1 MGQEKSIGEFDIA
14 SIVKMTVAPVNEA
27 VIDSKKGKDNKPQ
40 KTEIT
45 IKGGKDIA
53 KAVKESGKQINSVQK
68 AIGKVTKAPVEF
80 VPDTSK
86 VDKAKKEAEKPTESK
101 VKLKTEKVDLPLLG
115 KTPIKLSIDKDSRT
129 AIKKT
134 LGDAEKT
141 SKDLIKAATD
151 AVKKIGSAN
160 YLEDLNDSE
169 RQAISTAV
177 SNVKKNNP
185 GISEDKL
192 KTFKQ
197 NLTLDRR
204 AKKTHDT
211 LSENFRLPSPSSK
224 AYGQEMY
231 DAAITA
237 AKIQA
242 AVKIREGLHGD
253 KSYTQF
259 LSENDKNKNYNGN
272 TLKIPGKFIDQIQTG
287 LYEHF
292 GVNKLG
298 TALSSGG
305 KWTGIQDRMA
315 QSIDSFGAGL
325 SAAINASS
333 GKRITKEF
341 QARIDSAVKTA
352 VGMSIDDAISHL
364 SGTKGTKESKKALS
378 LLDRKQNGEYKY
390 SIDDIYD
397 ILRDRTPTGKNAI
410 AKEDAVSGVNYK
422 GFSDL
427 FAALQVYQRSG
438 SSKLDKDHIK
448 RLSELVNVIV
458 SEVQN
463 STYNA
468 KTVIDSINTSL
479 NQAQIETEKMAKEQ
493 PKIEKKTKSEKS
505 SKSSKNSSS
514 ATPKKKQTSTT
525 KIDHYVPNIEGDST
539 YAKLANQNYTTK
551 SKEEAL
557 RKLSESFETW
567 NDALPDTHSE
577 HALKYIYR
585 RYMLEAYQ
593 MGASI
598 DELSKFSLTDL
609 SNKSPE
615 YFVNMVEKA
624 GEQFEVFADLY
635 DYVASINKSLLKKN
649 VIKNLLDS
657 IAKGQL
663 VAKGK
668 FGESLALT
676 DSGNLIGTSE
686 SYELDFVKRFVNRQ
700 KGKQQKLNN
709 EISRITGEE
718 SNVNVL
724 PEYYNSLLELF
735 EPSTFTPK
743 IKEQKIKAT
752 VKAESKKVE
761 QIHKTEEPKKAEKKV
776 EQKQPDKK
784 EKIEEP
790 KYSFAP
796 RLTKNNQEKRGSR
809 FTGRLYDQKQLLD
822 FASAPL
828 NRSPKIKS
836 NSGIFDKNG
845 NYYVVSGNKAP
856 DYVYKRIQYKPHTAN
871 SAKESGSLRSHQEL
885 VKFSKR
891 PATEIPEPDNTEELL
906 AEIDKQIK
914 EELYVKPKKKRIRK
928 KSKKE
933 KADIDSIKKDLK
945 KKNSVYKEAQEQ
957 ANSTDATLSDMMA
970 VSDAELNRLNAI
982 KKARSE
988 GVSEKDLKKILGSN
1002 VPSNDELEKAIVE
1015 AQNKKIGYSSATATY
1030 DKKTPNSYAEKQ
1042 ISQGPV
1048 PDFDQTRVRS
1058 QVDDSYKPK
1067 YKVVKKSPVIKTG
1080 PKIGYDNGRLYHTA
1094 DIPDDFS
1101 GLKQLS
1107 QRESAAGK
1115 KLVKTYQDV
1124 DKSIITL
1131 TQTYEENE
1139 ETGISGWK
1147 NSASRYSDFKALGT
1161 EATKITN
1168 KILEQK
1174 ADLDTEMSKPDDKR
1188 NQNKIKE
1195 LKDNIKANQVDRRE
1209 IADIARSIANDS
1221 SNNYKFSDFVDAVS
1235 KDSREQRNALNATKK
1250 ANAEKVSKQSIDSI
1264 ISQYDSYMK
1273 GIQQIESKT
1282 KDLRRVKQTGN
1293 EDVAKSIQTELDGLK
1308 ETFSGAEDFVKK
1320 HESTLGK
1327 DRVNAYKTKQSKIK
1341 SEEQGI
1347 LDDHQSAID
1356 QKDFADSYT
1365 AAISK
1370 VNELKQAYSD
1380 LFKIQTKGANGEL
1393 TGSELKSQIEGQTR
1407 LISKLKNE
1415 TTDFWD
1421 QVYSKNKNNPDS
1433 ILNNKLFSSYEK
1445 AFADTQDYSNFN
1457 GDKNNIIVLMQKAYQ
1472 NQRDAQISALKAAS
1486 KGDAY
1491 GIEKNKALSNNY
1503 KNAYES
1509 IRAQVVAQFG
1519 KDVANNA
1526 LNGIKSDAN
1535 NRQTIESGNAYSSL
1549 IKQIDAYVASVEKAG
1564 KASSAFREHFENL
1577 KNGLTDSKSNFDKS
1591 RNHQGMLEFI
1601 DKISDSKFSFD
1612 NLKDYYKSGFGSSE
1626 LDFTERMNKLTGFG
1640 DSSNKIDSY
1649 FTKIDKFQNRY
1660 NDIIDQLN
1668 NKQIDTKT
1676 AKSGIKEIVSE
1687 MDDLIKVSD
1696 KYNKVTNK
1704 GEYIDG
1710 TAGRI
1715 HNWKDV
1721 SNALDSYA
1729 KSLNAVEVGTA
1740 KINEATGQVTKTY
1753 KVNGDD
1759 IITLTGNIEKY
1770 GDALRMIQKL
1780 QSGSGSGGTGS
1791 LLAGLKNLVSGNFKS
1806 IVGEIGSSV
1815 ANVQILGQAF
1825 QQMKDGFNTF
1835 LDFNK
1840 GLTNISYTMDMSK
1853 EQLSSLGSSAIDMA
1867 KDLSMSLDNTMDI
1880 YQIYA
1885 NMNTTSKEIQET
1897 AKPTAILSNLSGVDA
1912 STAADQ
1918 VQGILQQFHMLEDG
1932 STTAADASMHVVDVL
1947 DKISGNIGMDYAK
1960 GIKVISDAVQASGQ
1974 VAYDAGMSYEQLAAV
1989 SAKVAERTREDGSS
2003 IGNAMKTIIT
2013 RISKVG
2019 SMPEYAAD
2027 VSNEDLSQ
2035 ASESLHK
2042 VGVEVYN
2049 TDGSFRDLDTILSE
2063 LNAKWDGLTDAQKAN
2078 ISYNVAATRQ
2088 TSKFKNILEAWTDSM
2103 NLANEATTTSGNAEA
2118 NQEKYMESF
2127 SGKIQAIK
2135 TQMDEFWLNF
2145 YNSDQVSGAL
2155 DFVQGLTEVFTG
2167 LEEAIGPIPTL
2178 ITAVFSALTVKNAA
2192 AKGLEF
2198 LVGKDGQASG
2208 LANAVG

>member
-1 MGQEKSIGEFDIA
+1 MSED
-14 SIVKMTVAPVNEA
+14 IVKIKYKATAELVADGIKKAIKPSDVKREA
-27 VIDSKKGKDNKPQ
+27 Q
-40 KTEIT
+40 QT
-45 IKGGKDIA
+45 A
-53 KAVKESGKQINSVQK
+53 KAMQSAMDSQK
-68 AIGKVTKAPVEF
+68 IEIPAEI

-86 VDKAKKEAEKPTESK
+86 FDKAKKEAEKPIKTP
-101 VKLKTEKVDLPLLG
+101 VKLEDLPLLG

-134 LGDAEKT
+134 LNDAKNV
-141 SKDLIKAATD
+141 SDNLIKAATE

-160 YLEDLNDSE
+160 YLEDLNDRE

-177 SNVKKNNP
+177 SKIKRNNP
-185 GISEDKL
+185 GISEDRL
-192 KTFKQ
+192 KTFEQ
-197 NLTLDRR
+197 NLILDRR
-204 AKKTHDT
+204 AKKTHET
-211 LSENFRLPSPSSK
+211 LSENFRLPGSSSK

-231 DAAITA
+231 EAAIAA

-242 AVKIREGLHGD
+242 AVKIREGLHNN
-253 KSYTQF
+253 KEYTKF

-272 TLKIPGKFIDQIQTG
+272 TLKIPGKFIDQIQNG

-315 QSIDSFGAGL
+315 QSINSFGAGL

-341 QARIDSAVKTA
+341 QARIDSAIKTA

-438 SSKLDKDHIK
+438 SSKLDKNHVK
-448 RLSELVNVIV
+448 RLSELVDVIV
-458 SEVQN
+458 SEVQD

-479 NQAQIETEKMAKEQ
+479 NQVQIETEKMAKEQ

-514 ATPKKKQTSTT
+514 TTSKKKQTSTT
-525 KIDHYVPNIEGDST
+525 KVDHYIPNIEGDST
-539 YAKLANQNYTTK
+539 YSKLANQNYTTK
-551 SKEEAL
+551 SKKEAL
-557 RKLSESFETW
+557 QKLSESFETW
-567 NDALPDTHSE
+567 NDALPDTHGE
-577 HALKYIYR
+577 YALKYIYR

-609 SNKSPE
+609 SYKSPK

-624 GEQFEVFADLY
+624 GEQFKVFADLY

-649 VIKNLLDS
+649 TIKNLLDS
-657 IAKGQL
+657 IAKGQIT
-663 VAKGK
+663 AKRK
-668 FGESLALT
+668 FGESLELT
-676 DSGNLIGTSE
+676 DGGDLIGISE
-686 SYELDFVKRFVNRQ
+686 SYKPDFVKKIISLQKKRQ
-700 KGKQQKLNN
+700 QDLNK
-709 EISRITGEE
+709 EIAKVTGTE
-718 SNVNVL
+718 SNINVL
-724 PEYYNSLLELF
+724 PEYYNSLLKLF
-735 EPSTFTPK
+735 EPSTTPQIEEKK
-743 IKEQKIKAT
+743 IKETA
-752 VKAESKKVE
+752 KAESKKVE
-761 QIHKTEEPKKAEKKV
+761 EPKPKKAE
-776 EQKQPDKK
+776 PTP
-784 EKIEEP
+784 KIEES
-790 KYSFAP
+790 KYSFSP
-796 RLTKNNQEKRGSR
+796 RLTKNNQEKRDSQ
-809 FTGRLYDQKQLLD
+809 FAGRLYDQKQLMD
-822 FASAPL
+822 FASVPL

-836 NSGIFDKNG
+836 NSGVFDKNG
-845 NYYVVSGNKAP
+845 NYYVVSGNKAS
-856 DYVYKRIQYKPHTAN
+856 DYVYERIQYKSHA
-871 SAKESGSLRSHQEL
+871 AKSGKSNSLRSHQEL
-885 VKFSKR
+885 VDF
-891 PATEIPEPDNTEELL
+891 
-906 AEIDKQIK
+906 
-914 EELYVKPKKKRIRK
+914 
-928 KSKKE
+928 
-933 KADIDSIKKDLK
+933 
-945 KKNSVYKEAQEQ
+945 
-957 ANSTDATLSDMMA
+957 
-970 VSDAELNRLNAI
+970 
-982 KKARSE
+982 
-988 GVSEKDLKKILGSN
+988 
-1002 VPSNDELEKAIVE
+1002 
-1015 AQNKKIGYSSATATY
+1015 
-1030 DKKTPNSYAEKQ
+1030 
-1042 ISQGPV
+1042 SQGPV

-1058 QVDDSYKPK
+1058 HINDSYRPK

-1080 PKIGYDNGRLYHTA
+1080 PKIGYDNGKLYPTA
-1094 DIPDDFS
+1094 DISD
-1101 GLKQLS
+1101 KYK
-1107 QRESAAGK
+1107 AA
-1115 KLVKTYQDV
+1115 
-1124 DKSIITL
+1124 
-1131 TQTYEENE
+1131 
-1139 ETGISGWK
+1139 IS
-1147 NSASRYSDFKALGT
+1147 D
-1161 EATKITN
+1161 
-1168 KILEQK
+1168 
-1174 ADLDTEMSKPDDKR
+1174 
-1188 NQNKIKE
+1188 IKE
-1195 LKDNIKANQVDRRE
+1195 LQKAQEKLSNLQKEQIENPNKDISS
-1209 IADIARSIANDS
+1209 DIA
-1221 SNNYKFSDFVDAVS
+1221 DAVS
-1235 KDSREQRNALNATKK
+1235 EYKRLSGSVKDFRENVYD
-1250 ANAEKVSKQSIDSI
+1250 AEKSQKELTDNKQFKEYNSAYNQTTKNVKDNQKSL
-1264 ISQYDSYMK
+1264 SQSL
-1273 GIQQIESKT
+1273 
-1282 KDLRRVKQTGN
+1282 KD
-1293 EDVAKSIQTELDGLK
+1293 
-1308 ETFSGAEDFVKK
+1308 
-1320 HESTLGK
+1320 
-1327 DRVNAYKTKQSKIK
+1327 AYKTQNRYEKKLLTPGTYNNSQNVTDAIEQLEYAKRTASFIEKQMREVHGNEYANKEIARIQSSVQAKTGSSSSIFNNLETMSANIGSI
-1341 SEEQGI
+1341 SEKLSAYTASIEKANKATEEFTNKKQGI
-1347 LDDHQSAID
+1347 
-1356 QKDFADSYT
+1356 
-1365 AAISK
+1365 
-1370 VNELKQAYSD
+1370 
-1380 LFKIQTKGANGEL
+1380 
-1393 TGSELKSQIEGQTR
+1393 SEK
-1407 LISKLKNE
+1407 
-1415 TTDFWD
+1415 
-1421 QVYSKNKNNPDS
+1421 
-1433 ILNNKLFSSYEK
+1433 
-1445 AFADTQDYSNFN
+1445 
-1457 GDKNNIIVLMQKAYQ
+1457 
-1472 NQRDAQISALKAAS
+1472 ISALKDDYDNGNLSVSDYA
-1486 KGDAY
+1486 KRMQEINNDF
-1491 GIEKNKALSNNY
+1491 NALKEY
-1503 KNAYES
+1503 MTTGAGKNASEYTE
-1509 IRAQVVAQFG
+1509 VFN
-1519 KDVANNA
+1519 K
-1526 LNGIKSDAN
+1526 LNKLENSTNKVGQYHEILQGFKSEFQKIKSDY
-1535 NRQTIESGNAYSSL
+1535 E
-1549 IKQIDAYVASVEKAG
+1549 D
-1564 KASSAFREHFENL
+1564 
-1577 KNGLTDSKSNFDKS
+1577 D
-1591 RNHQGMLEFI
+1591 
-1601 DKISDSKFSFD
+1601 
-1612 NLKDYYKSGFGSSE
+1612 
-1626 LDFTERMNKLTGFG
+1626 G
-1640 DSSNKIDSY
+1640 D
-1649 FTKIDKFQNRY
+1649 
-1660 NDIIDQLN
+1660 L
-1668 NKQIDTKT
+1668 
-1676 AKSGIKEIVSE
+1676 
-1687 MDDLIKVSD
+1687 D
-1696 KYNKVTNK
+1696 KYNQSISNLVSRMKDFQKISKNFVATNSKGTLIDESIGKVKDINDATTALENYATKLGYVNK
-1704 GEYIDG
+1704 
-1710 TAGRI
+1710 T
-1715 HNWKDV
+1715 
-1721 SNALDSYA
+1721 SQS
-1729 KSLNAVEVGTA
+1729 
-1740 KINEATGQVTKTY
+1740 INESTG
-1753 KVNGDD
+1753 KVNM
-1759 IITLTGNIEKY
+1759 TFENTSGNVLKMSGVIEKLNENMN
-1770 GDALRMIQKL
+1770 GLRVSTNVF
-1780 QSGSGSGGTGS
+1780 SGSGSGGFGS
-1791 LLAGLKNLVSGNFKS
+1791 FLGGLKNLVSGNFKS

-1840 GLTNISYTMDMSK
+1840 GLTNVSYTMDMSK
-1853 EQLSSLGSSAIDMA
+1853 EQLSSLGSSAVDMA
-1867 KDLSMSLDNTMDI
+1867 KDLSMSLGNTMDI

-2155 DFVQGLTEVFTG
+2155 DFVQGLTKEFTG

>member
-1 MGQEKSIGEFDIA
+1 MSED
-14 SIVKMTVAPVNEA
+14 IVKIKYKATAELVADGIKKAIKPSDVKREA
-27 VIDSKKGKDNKPQ
+27 Q
-40 KTEIT
+40 QT
-45 IKGGKDIA
+45 A
-53 KAVKESGKQINSVQK
+53 KAMQSAMDGQK
-68 AIGKVTKAPVEF
+68 IEIPAEI

-86 VDKAKKEAEKPTESK
+86 FDKAKKEAEKPIKTP
-101 VKLKTEKVDLPLLG
+101 VKLETEDVDLPLLG

-134 LGDAEKT
+134 LKDAEKA
-141 SKDLIKAATD
+141 SKSLIDSAART
-151 AVKKIGSAN
+151 VKKIGSAN
-160 YLEDLNDSE
+160 YLEELTKNEQQS
-169 RQAISTAV
+169 V
-177 SNVKKNNP
+177 SNAVAKVKRNNP

-192 KTFKQ
+192 KTFEQ

-211 LSENFRLPSPSSK
+211 LSENFRIPSSSSK

-231 DAAITA
+231 EAAIAA

-242 AVKIREGLHGD
+242 AVKIREDLHND
-253 KSYTQF
+253 ERYTQF
-259 LSENDKNKNYNGN
+259 LSKNDRSKSYNGN
-272 TLKIPGKFIDQIQTG
+272 TLKMPGKFIDQIQTG

-292 GVNKLG
+292 GVSKLG
-298 TALSSGG
+298 TALSSGE

-315 QSIDSFGAGL
+315 RSIDSFGAGL
-325 SAAINASS
+325 LTAIDASS

-390 SIDDIYD
+390 SVDDIYD
-397 ILRDRTPTGKNAI
+397 ILRDRAPTGKNAV
-410 AKEDAVSGVNYK
+410 AGEDAVSGINYK

-438 SSKLDKDHIK
+438 SSKLDKNHVK

-458 SEVQN
+458 SEVQD

-468 KTVIDSINTSL
+468 KTVIDSINASL
-479 NQAQIETEKMAKEQ
+479 DQAQIEIEKAAKEQ
-493 PKIEKKTKSEKS
+493 PKIEEKPKSKKS

-514 ATPKKKQTSTT
+514 TTSKKKQTSTT
-525 KIDHYVPNIEGDST
+525 KVEHYIPNIEGDST

-551 SKEEAL
+551 SKKEAL
-557 RKLSESFETW
+557 QKLSESFETW
-567 NDALPDTHSE
+567 NDALPDTHE
-577 HALKYIYR
+577 AYGLKYIYR

-609 SNKSPE
+609 SNKAPR
-615 YFVNMVEKA
+615 YFVKMVEKA
-624 GEQFEVFADLY
+624 GEQFKVFADLY

-649 VIKNLLDS
+649 TIKNLLDS
-657 IAKGQL
+657 IAKGQIA
-663 VAKGK
+663 AKRK
-668 FGESLALT
+668 FGESLELT
-676 DSGNLIGTSE
+676 DGGDLIGISE
-686 SYELDFVKRFVNRQ
+686 SYKPDFVKEFIGLQKKRQ
-700 KGKQQKLNN
+700 QDLNK
-709 EISRITGEE
+709 EIAKVTGTE
-718 SNVNVL
+718 SNINVL
-724 PEYYNSLLELF
+724 PEYYNSLLKLF
-735 EPSTFTPK
+735 EPSATPQIEEKK
-743 IKEQKIKAT
+743 IKETAKTGPKK
-752 VKAESKKVE
+752 VEESKPKKAESSP
-761 QIHKTEEPKKAEKKV
+761 KTEESKKAEKKI
-776 EQKQPDKK
+776 EQKQDKT
-784 EKIEEP
+784 EEIEEP
-790 KYSFAP
+790 KYSFSP
-796 RLTKNNQEKRGSR
+796 RLTKNNQKKHDSR
-809 FTGRLYDQKQLLD
+809 FTGRLYDQKQLMD
-822 FASAPL
+822 FASASL

-856 DYVYKRIQYKPHTAN
+856 DYVYKRIQYKPHAAN
-871 SAKESGSLRSHQEL
+871 SEKSSSLRSRQEL
-885 VKFSKR
+885 TDFSKR

-914 EELYVKPKKKRIRK
+914 EELYVKPKRQRNRK

-933 KADIDSIKKDLK
+933 KADIDSVKRDLK
-945 KKNSVYKEAQEQ
+945 KKNSVYKELQER

-970 VSDAELNRLNAI
+970 VSDAELNRLNTI
-982 KKARSE
+982 KKARSK

-1002 VPSNDELEKAIVE
+1002 APSNDELEKAISE
-1015 AQNKKIGYSSATATY
+1015 AQSKKISYSSATATY

-1058 QVDDSYKPK
+1058 HVDDSYKPK

-1080 PKIGYDNGRLYHTA
+1080 PKIGYDNGKLYPTA
-1094 DIPDDFS
+1094 DVPDDFS

-1115 KLVKTYQDV
+1115 KLVKTYQDI

-1139 ETGISGWK
+1139 ETGASGWK
-1147 NSASRYSDFKALGT
+1147 NSVSRYSDFKALGT

-1168 KILEQK
+1168 KILKQK

-1195 LKDNIKANQVDRRE
+1195 LKENIKANQADRRE

-1221 SNNYKFSDFVDAVS
+1221 SNDYKFSDFVDAVS

-1250 ANAEKVSKQSIDSI
+1250 TNSQNIEIRNFTDQYKEAIADVEELGKAYTTLQNTILNPKGNIYKKKDGKLGSSYEDSIDQQLQSIEEKEKKIESFNENVHNKNKTSPSKIADQKIYDSYEEELQKSQSQRGQFDDNLVSLLRSAYQTRSDAQNEMLKIIGNANKSGKINKAAYEKQQEKFEKSDYAYNLLKDKVSKRQGLFDTLW
-1264 ISQYDSYMK
+1264 SY
-1273 GIQQIESKT
+1273 
-1282 KDLRRVKQTGN
+1282 KDDRWGN
-1293 EDVAKSIQTELDGLK
+1293 I
-1308 ETFSGAEDFVKK
+1308 
-1320 HESTLGK
+1320 K
-1327 DRVNAYKTKQSKIK
+1327 DR
-1341 SEEQGI
+1341 
-1347 LDDHQSAID
+1347 
-1356 QKDFADSYT
+1356 
-1365 AAISK
+1365 
-1370 VNELKQAYSD
+1370 
-1380 LFKIQTKGANGEL
+1380 
-1393 TGSELKSQIEGQTR
+1393 
-1407 LISKLKNE
+1407 
-1415 TTDFWD
+1415 
-1421 QVYSKNKNNPDS
+1421 DS
-1433 ILNNKLFSSYEK
+1433 IL
-1445 AFADTQDYSNFN
+1445 QSNF
-1457 GDKNNIIVLMQKAYQ
+1457 DTLA
-1472 NQRDAQISALKAAS
+1472 
-1486 KGDAY
+1486 
-1491 GIEKNKALSNNY
+1491 
-1503 KNAYES
+1503 
-1509 IRAQVVAQFG
+1509 
-1519 KDVANNA
+1519 
-1526 LNGIKSDAN
+1526 
-1535 NRQTIESGNAYSSL
+1535 
-1549 IKQIDAYVASVEKAG
+1549 KQINDYVLSIEKAG
-1564 KASSAFREHFENL
+1564 KASDQFKKDFGGIQSDL
-1577 KNGLTDSKSNFDKS
+1577 SKNGPTQFKDSKEGMKEYLDFMTDIQSRFNTNKDFYENGFGKS
-1591 RNHQGMLEFI
+1591 SL
-1601 DKISDSKFSFD
+1601 
-1612 NLKDYYKSGFGSSE
+1612 DYEAIKNKLIKSENYDTKTNDYKSKVSGFVEQWNGI
-1626 LDFTERMNKLTGFG
+1626 
-1640 DSSNKIDSY
+1640 IDSY
-1649 FTKIDKFQNRY
+1649 NSG
-1660 NDIIDQLN
+1660 DIEKMKEAEHAAASLISTMN
-1668 NKQIDTKT
+1668 NFY
-1676 AKSGIKEIVSE
+1676 KESS
-1687 MDDLIKVSD
+1687 KSD
-1696 KYNKVTNK
+1696 KYKKTTSKGTLVEDTVGKVQDINDAKQSLKELTDYMQLTNKVSET
-1704 GEYIDG
+1704 IDTSTG
-1710 TAGRI
+1710 KITQKF
-1715 HNWKDV
+1715 KD
-1721 SNALDSYA
+1721 DS
-1729 KSLNAVEVGTA
+1729 
-1740 KINEATGQVTKTY
+1740 
-1753 KVNGDD
+1753 
-1759 IITLTGNIEKY
+1759 GNIVTITSNIDELNK
-1770 GDALRMIQKL
+1770 ALRTTQKIQY
-1780 QSGSGSGGTGS
+1780 SGSGSGGSGS
-1791 LLAGLKNLVSGNFKS
+1791 LLGGLKNLVSGNFKS

-1853 EQLSSLGSSAIDMA
+1853 EQLSSLGSSAVDMA

-1974 VAYDAGMSYEQLAAV
+1974 VAFDAGMSYEQLAAV

-2063 LNAKWDGLTDAQKAN
+2063 LNSKWDGLTDAQKAN
-2078 ISYNVAATRQ
+2078 ISYNVAA
-2088 TSKFKNILEAWTDSM
+2088 
-2103 NLANEATTTSGNAEA
+2103 
-2118 NQEKYMESF
+2118 
-2127 SGKIQAIK
+2127 
-2135 TQMDEFWLNF
+2135 
-2145 YNSDQVSGAL
+2145 
-2155 DFVQGLTEVFTG
+2155 
-2167 LEEAIGPIPTL
+2167 
-2178 ITAVFSALTVKNAA
+2178 
-2192 AKGLEF
+2192 
-2198 LVGKDGQASG
+2198 
-2208 LANAVG
+2208 